1 MIELAYCPFQY
12 GAFALELPMTSRFR
26 ILSTLCL
33 ALTLGLGLGSRYA
46 LAADTSPSG
55 VSSDQQSTLP
65 LKELQTF
72 SEIFQR
78 IKQDYVK
85 PVSDSELLNNAI
97 QGMLTGLDP
106 HSAYLDA
113 NAFKQLQIDT
123 TGEFGG
129 LGIVVGAKDGFIQVI
144 SPIDGTPAEHA
155 GIKPG
160 DIITRINNESVL
172 GLGLDQAV
180 KLMRGKPGTVIKLE
194 VVREGSSKP
203 LHFTLKR
210 EIIRVDSVKGHM
222 LEPGYGY
229 IRINSFQANT
239 PASLNKAIARLDKAN
254 KGPIKGLV
262 LDLRNNPG
270 GVLNAAVE
278 VSNAFLNHGLIV
290 YTKGR
295 MPDSDLRFDATPGD
309 ILHGAPMIV
318 LVNGGTASA
327 AEIVSGALKDNRR
340 ALLVGTRTFGKGSVQ
355 TVLPLSQDT
364 AVKLTTA
371 LYYTPN
377 GHSIQAE
384 GIQPNIV
391 IEPLSVGKSL
401 SDHFKALREAD
412 LAGHLANPNGKHQI
426 GTAGTSDLDL
436 AHTDFQLYEALTVL
450 KGLALSQDAHSS
462 AG

>member
-1 MIELAYCPFQY
+1 
-12 GAFALELPMTSRFR
+12 MTSRFR
-26 ILSTLCL
+26 ILSILCL
-33 ALTLGLGLGSRYA
+33 TLAIGIGPGVRYA
-46 LAADTSPSG
+46 LAAGATAETAQAQKDM
-55 VSSDQQSTLP
+55 LP

-85 PVSDSELLNNAI
+85 PVSDKELLDNAI

-129 LGIVVGAKDGFIQVI
+129 LGLVVGTKDGFIQVV
-144 SPIDGTPAEHA
+144 SPIDDTPAQRA

-160 DIITRINNESVL
+160 DIITRINDVSVQ

-180 KLMRGKPGTVIKLE
+180 KMMRGKPGSEVKLE
-194 VVREGSSKP
+194 IARQGASKP
-203 LHFTLKR
+203 LHFILKR
-210 EIIRVDSVKGHM
+210 EVIRVDSVKSHM

-229 IRINSFQANT
+229 VRITSFQANT
-239 PASLNKAIARLDKAN
+239 PASLKKAIDKLDHEN
-254 KGPIKGLV
+254 KGPLKGLV

-270 GVLNAAVE
+270 GVLSAAVG
-278 VSNAFLNHGLIV
+278 VSNAFLNRGLIV

-295 MPDSDLRFDATPGD
+295 LADSDLRYEATPGD
-309 ILHGAPMIV
+309 ALHGAPMVV

-327 AEIVSGALKDNRR
+327 AEIVSGALKDNHR
-340 ALLVGTRTFGKGSVQ
+340 ALIVGTRTFGKGSVQ
-355 TVLPLSQDT
+355 TVLPLSHDT

-371 LYYTPN
+371 LYFTPN

-384 GIQPNIV
+384 GIEPNIV
-391 IEPLSVGKSL
+391 VEPLAVGKSL
-401 SDHFKALREAD
+401 SDGFQTLREAD
-412 LAGHLANPNGKHQI
+412 LAGHLANPDGKAKAAHD
-426 GTAGTSDLDL
+426 GKGDPSL
-436 AHTDFQLYEALTVL
+436 ARTDFQLYEALTVL
-450 KGLALSQDAHSS
+450 KSLALSQSFRS
-462 AG
+462 ASTG

>member
-1 MIELAYCPFQY
+1 
-12 GAFALELPMTSRFR
+12 MTSRFR
-26 ILSTLCL
+26 ILSILCL
-33 ALTLGLGLGSRYA
+33 TLAIGIGPGVRYA
-46 LAADTSPSG
+46 LAAGTPAGTAQAQKDM
-55 VSSDQQSTLP
+55 LP

-85 PVSDSELLNNAI
+85 PVSDKELLDNAI

-129 LGIVVGAKDGFIQVI
+129 LGLVVGTKDGFIQVV
-144 SPIDGTPAEHA
+144 SPIDDTPAQRA

-160 DIITRINNESVL
+160 DIITRINDVSVQ

-180 KLMRGKPGTVIKLE
+180 KMMRGKPGSEVKLE
-194 VVREGSSKP
+194 IARQGVSKP
-203 LHFTLKR
+203 LHFVLKR
-210 EIIRVDSVKGHM
+210 EVIRVDSVKSHM

-229 IRINSFQANT
+229 VRITSFQANT
-239 PASLNKAIARLDKAN
+239 PASLKKAIDKLDHEN
-254 KGPIKGLV
+254 KGPLKGLV

-270 GVLNAAVE
+270 GVLSAAVG
-278 VSNAFLNHGLIV
+278 VSNAFLNRGLIV

-295 MPDSDLRFDATPGD
+295 LADSDLRYEATPGD
-309 ILHGAPMIV
+309 ALHGAPMVV

-327 AEIVSGALKDNRR
+327 AEIVSGALKDNHR
-340 ALLVGTRTFGKGSVQ
+340 ALIVGTRTFGKGSVQ
-355 TVLPLSQDT
+355 TVLPLSHDT

-371 LYYTPN
+371 LYFTPN

-384 GIQPNIV
+384 GIEPNIV
-391 IEPLSVGKSL
+391 VEPLAVGKSL
-401 SDHFKALREAD
+401 SDGFQMLREAD
-412 LAGHLANPNGKHQI
+412 LAGHLANPDGKAKAARD
-426 GTAGTSDLDL
+426 GKGDPSL

-450 KGLALSQDAHSS
+450 KSLALSQSFRAAST
-462 AG
+462 G